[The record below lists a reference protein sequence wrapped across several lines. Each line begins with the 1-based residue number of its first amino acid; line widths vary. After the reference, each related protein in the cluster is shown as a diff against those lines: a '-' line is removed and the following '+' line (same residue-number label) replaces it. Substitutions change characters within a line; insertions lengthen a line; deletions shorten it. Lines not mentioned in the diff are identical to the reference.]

1 MVYCVSCQKYPM
13 DENVIPYG
21 STFPIDTFTV
31 DLISDSP
38 PSTLPSNGSDVEN
51 LADGTKFAV
60 GSTLFVR
67 KNSEGR
73 GERYIYLDG
82 SFKLYNGIKGDGIT
96 VSNIVVHSD
105 GSVRIG

>member
-13 DENVIPYG
+13 DGNAIPYG

-31 DLISDSP
+31 KLISDSS
-38 PSTLPSNGSDVEN
+38 PSTLPSDGSDVEN

-67 KNSEGR
+67 ENSEGK
-73 GERYIYLDG
+73 GEQYIYLDG
-82 SFKLYNGIKGDGIT
+82 SFKLCNGIKGGYIT
-96 VSNIVVHSD
+96 FDDIVVYSD